1 MQGFLGKKN
10 MFTSKKIFFFFNF
23 LSALELQ
30 IVEHKTTLVSL
41 FAIFSSFFTIFL
53 VSHNNNN
60 MSTSVITAPNDRDG
74 KAVFSS
80 FAIISIDKFL
90 TLVACKSVII
100 SKYLKWCILHL
111 VLYNI
116 TIISFFNSWNISQP
130 RVFHYFLFHLYYIF
144 GSFFPFYFSTHK
156 LRCMNKYSK
165 LCFGVWVR
173 LMLLNI
179 LVCS

>member
-100 SKYLKWCILHL
+100 SKYLK
-111 VLYNI
+111 
-116 TIISFFNSWNISQP
+116 
-130 RVFHYFLFHLYYIF
+130 
-144 GSFFPFYFSTHK
+144 
-156 LRCMNKYSK
+156 
-165 LCFGVWVR
+165 
-173 LMLLNI
+173 
-179 LVCS
+179 